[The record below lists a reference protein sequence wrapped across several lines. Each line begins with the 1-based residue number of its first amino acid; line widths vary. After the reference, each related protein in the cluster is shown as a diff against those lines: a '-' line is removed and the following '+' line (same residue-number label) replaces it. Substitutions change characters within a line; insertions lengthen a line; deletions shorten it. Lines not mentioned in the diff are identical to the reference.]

1 MLSWSAVRVAGTS
14 GMTIRVPISMDTA
27 RGRKRDRV
35 SPPMDPAPGPASRA
49 RPSVGVSWGQLGV
62 GWGRL
67 GVGWGRLGVGW
78 GRLGV
83 GWGRLGLAMDAARGR
98 KRDRAAPPTSVTL
111 VIVT

>member
-14 GMTIRVPISMDTA
+14 GTTIRVPISMDTA

-67 GVGWGRLGVGW
+67 GVGWGRLG
-78 GRLGV
+78 
-83 GWGRLGLAMDAARGR
+83 LAMDAARGR